1 MFGIYKRLKQ
11 AEDDIKALYHW
22 RDKLLELDDLTR
34 SKFNALTDYLD
45 IELKD
50 GVHVVKNL
58 DSTENNNQYTNG
70 I

>member
-1 MFGIYKRLKQ
+1 MFGIYKRLRQ
-11 AEDDIKALYHW
+11 AEDDIKVLYHW
-22 RDKLLELDDLTR
+22 TDKLSEWDDLTR

-45 IELKD
+45 IELEN